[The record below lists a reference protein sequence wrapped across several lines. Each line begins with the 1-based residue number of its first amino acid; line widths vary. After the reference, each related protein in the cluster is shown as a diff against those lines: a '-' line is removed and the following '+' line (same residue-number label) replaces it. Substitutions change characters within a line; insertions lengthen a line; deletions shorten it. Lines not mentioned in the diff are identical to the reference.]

1 MMKNEELTLKLD
13 SLPPKPGVY
22 LMKNKAGAIIYIGKA
37 KVLRNRV
44 RSYFQNSG
52 RDRRRQFEAL
62 VRNIATFDTI
72 VTDTEVEAL
81 VLEANLIKE
90 HKPRYNINLKDDKKY
105 PFLKITNEPYPRLVV
120 VRNVERDGG
129 KYFGPYTDVRA
140 MRNTLETVRRLFPV
154 RDCTVKLPDRKPD
167 RVCLSYH
174 IKRCGGP
181 CQDLVTREEYARM
194 IRQVILFLSGRSDAL
209 RNVLREKMQEAALS
223 QKFELAAEVRDRLRD
238 VERTTT
244 RQKVAS
250 ARMEDWDVLAV
261 AQENDEA
268 CGVIMEIREGKLLD
282 KKSYVLG
289 GVMESSLGEIV
300 SAFLRQFY
308 VGAVMI
314 PREIHLPCA
323 IQDEEMVTDWLSA
336 VRGGKVTLKVPQR
349 GDKVRLVEMAR
360 KNAEVMLAER
370 RFKREKLKD
379 HVPHSVTALQR
390 DLRLTKPPRRIEAV
404 DISNIQGT
412 DAVGSLVCF
421 VDGRAKKSEYR
432 RFKIRSVEGA
442 DDFAMMRE
450 VVTRRF
456 RRLRE
461 EGGAFPDLLLV
472 DGGKGQLSS
481 AVEALKALGI
491 RDQPVVGLAKR
502 LEEVFVPGASEAQM
516 IPKVSSSLKL
526 LQQIRDE
533 AHRFAI
539 TYHRQLRAERTI
551 ASELD
556 RIPKIGKAR
565 KIALLKQFGSVK
577 RIAEADVEEIAAV
590 SGIGRTLA
598 KGIKEGLKDQE
609 LQERPTG
616 RR

>member
-1 MMKNEELTLKLD
+1 MKNEELTLKLD

>member
-1 MMKNEELTLKLD
+1 MIKDKEIALKLE

-22 LMKNKAGAIIYIGKA
+22 LMKNKEGAIIYVGKA

-44 RSYFQNSG
+44 RSYFQHSG
-52 RDRRRQFEAL
+52 YDGRRQFRAL

-72 VTDTEVEAL
+72 VTDTEMEAL
-81 VLEANLIKE
+81 ALEAHLIKE

-105 PFLKITNEPYPRLVV
+105 PFLKLTNEPYPRLIV

-154 RDCTVKLPDRKPD
+154 RDCTYKLPDRKPD

-174 IKRCGGP
+174 VKRCGGP
-181 CQDLVTREEYARM
+181 CQDLVSREEYTRM
-194 IRQVILFLSGRSDAL
+194 IQQVILFLSGRSDAL
-209 RNVLREKMQEAALS
+209 IKVLREKMQEAALS
-223 QKFELAAEVRDRLRD
+223 QKFERAAEVRDRLRD

-261 AQENDEA
+261 AQEDDEA

-282 KKSYVLG
+282 KKSYFLG
-289 GVMESSLGEIV
+289 GAMESSSSEIV
-300 SAFLRQFY
+300 SAFLKQFY
-308 VGAVMI
+308 VGAVTI
-314 PREIHLPCA
+314 PKEIHLPCA
-323 IQDEEMVTDWLSA
+323 IRDEEMVTDWLSS
-336 VRGGKVTLKVPQR
+336 VRGGKVILRVPQR
-349 GDKVRLVEMAR
+349 GDKVRLMEMAR
-360 KNAEVMLAER
+360 TNAEVMLAER
-370 RFKREKLKD
+370 RFKREKLRD
-379 HVPHSVTALQR
+379 HVPHSVMALQR
-390 DLRLTKPPRRIEAV
+390 DLRLAKPPHRIEAV

-432 RFKIRSVEGA
+432 RFKIRSVEGV

-456 RRLRE
+456 KRLQE
-461 EGGAFPDLLLV
+461 EGDAFPDLLLV

-481 AVEALKALGI
+481 AVEALEELGI
-491 RDQPVVGLAKR
+491 RDQSVVGLAKR
-502 LEEVFVPGASEAQM
+502 LEEVFVPGTSEAQM

-539 TYHRQLRAERTI
+539 AYHRQLRAERTI

-556 RIPKIGKAR
+556 RIPGVGKSR
-565 KIALLKQFGSVK
+565 KIALLKHFGSVK
-577 RIAEADVEEIAAV
+577 RVAAAEVEEIARV
-590 SGIGRTLA
+590 SGIGSKLA
-598 KGIKEGLKDQE
+598 KGIKEGLE
-609 LQERPTG
+609 G
-616 RR
+616 